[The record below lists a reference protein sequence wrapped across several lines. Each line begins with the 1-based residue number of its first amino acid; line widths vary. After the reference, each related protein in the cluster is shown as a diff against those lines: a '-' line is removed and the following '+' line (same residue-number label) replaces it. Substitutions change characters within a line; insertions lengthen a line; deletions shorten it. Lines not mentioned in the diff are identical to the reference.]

1 MTCLAVGE
9 ESTIDHD
16 SDEDMG
22 EGGDE
27 EEAALDSA
35 VSRLYEQEIEG
46 EEDNRDIN
54 LESESEDISTCTD

>member
-1 MTCLAVGE
+1 MMCLAMGE
-9 ESTIDHD
+9 ESSIDHD

-22 EGGDE
+22 KGGDE

-35 VSRLYEQEIEG
+35 VSRRYEQEIRG

-54 LESESEDISTCTD
+54 LESESEDISTRTD